1 MDSEN
6 ETPPPGA
13 SQDVASIADRP
24 VGHCWLTA
32 GILLLLS
39 AFSIVLLDQVCSGFV
54 SQHALPDEVI
64 DLLQAAE
71 HFGTPY
77 GAALILI
84 TVWLTHPALRSRVS
98 RTFFAAVAGGLM
110 ANIVKLCVS
119 RTRPKAF
126 DFDGSIWSSFTGMF
140 AWGAGGSKQQ
150 GFPSAHT
157 AFAIAFA
164 VMLGE
169 LFPKARRWFLC
180 LGALVACQRVAV
192 LAHFPSD
199 VLAGAAVGLL
209 TARYFLGT
217 TPMGLAYDRMERYYF
232 PEHPPVQVGGLAAQ
246 ALPLSSSS
254 LTGMHSVGMVHAE
267 AAVCASEH

>member
-6 ETPPPGA
+6 ETPPKGA
-13 SQDVASIADRP
+13 SRDVASIAHRP
-24 VGHCWLTA
+24 VMHIWLAA
-32 GILLLLS
+32 GVLVLLS
-39 AFSIVLLDQVCSGFV
+39 ASCIAFLDHVCSGLI
-54 SQHALPDEVI
+54 STHSIPDELS

-77 GAALILI
+77 GAVLILI

-98 RTFFAAVAGGLM
+98 RTFFAAVAGGLL
-110 ANIVKLCVS
+110 ADVVKLCVS
-119 RTRPKAF
+119 RTRPRAF
-126 DFDGSIWSSFTGMF
+126 DFDQSIWSSFTGVF
-140 AWGAGGSKQQ
+140 QWGAGGSTRQ

-169 LFPKARRWFLC
+169 LFPKARRWFWC
-180 LGALVACQRVAV
+180 LGALVACQRVAA

-199 VLAGAAVGLL
+199 VLAGAAVGLV

-217 TPMGLAYDRMERYYF
+217 TSMGLAYDRMERYYF
-232 PEHPPVQVGGLAAQ
+232 PEQPPVPVSVVSAQ
-246 ALPLSSSS
+246 AS
-254 LTGMHSVGMVHAE
+254 LHLIASPAGVNPVGLVRAE
-267 AAVCASEH
+267 AAQSL

>member
-6 ETPPPGA
+6 APPPGGA
-13 SQDVASIADRP
+13 SRDVASIAHRP
-24 VGHCWLTA
+24 VLHDWLTA
-32 GILLLLS
+32 GVLLLLS
-39 AFSIVLLDQVCSGFV
+39 ASCIAFVDQACSGFL
-54 SQHALPDEVI
+54 STHSIPDELS

-77 GAALILI
+77 GAVLILV
-84 TVWLTHPALRSRVS
+84 TVWLTHPALRSRIS
-98 RTFFAAVAGGLM
+98 RTFFAAVAAGLL
-110 ANIVKLCVS
+110 ADLVKLCVS

-126 DFDGSIWSSFTGMF
+126 DFDHSIWSSFTGVF
-140 AWGAGGSKQQ
+140 QWGAGGSKQQ

-157 AFAIAFA
+157 AFAISFA

-169 LFPKARRWFLC
+169 LFPKARRWFWC
-180 LGALVACQRVAV
+180 LGALVAFQRVAT

-199 VLAGAAVGLL
+199 VLAGAAVGLV

-232 PEHPPVQVGGLAAQ
+232 PEQCPAQVGALAAQ
-246 ALPLSSSS
+246 ASSHTNSIPTGLSP
-254 LTGMHSVGMVHAE
+254 VGMVHAE
-267 AAVCASEH
+267 AARSL

>member
-6 ETPPPGA
+6 KTPQKGA
-13 SQDVASIADRP
+13 SLDVAFVADRP
-24 VGHCWLTA
+24 VIDSWLAA
-32 GILLLLS
+32 GVLVLLS
-39 AFSIVLLDQVCSGFV
+39 AVCIAFLDRVCSGFL
-54 SQHALPDEVI
+54 SQHSVPDEVN

-77 GAALILI
+77 GAVLILV

-98 RTFFAAVAGGLM
+98 RTFFAAVAGGLL
-110 ANIVKLCVS
+110 ANLVKLCVS
-119 RTRPKAF
+119 RTRPRAF
-126 DFDGSIWSSFTGMF
+126 AFDGSIWSSFTGLF
-140 AWGAGGSKQQ
+140 AGGAGGSDQQ

-180 LGALVACQRVAV
+180 LGALVACQRVTS
-192 LAHFPSD
+192 LSHFPSD

-232 PEHPPVQVGGLAAQ
+232 PGHFPVPVGGLAAS
-246 ALPLSSSS
+246 ASPLSISSPA
-254 LTGMHSVGMVHAE
+254 GMNPLGLASAE
-267 AAVCASEH
+267 AARSL

>member
-6 ETPPPGA
+6 KTPPSGA
-13 SQDVASIADRP
+13 SRDVASIAHRP
-24 VGHCWLTA
+24 ALHIWLTA
-32 GILLLLS
+32 GVLVLLS
-39 AFSIVLLDQVCSGFV
+39 LTCIAVLDHACSSFIGTHSI
-54 SQHALPDEVI
+54 PDELS

-77 GAALILI
+77 GAVLILV
-84 TVWLTHPALRSRVS
+84 TVWLTHPTLRSRVS
-98 RTFFAAVAGGLM
+98 RTFFAAVAAGLL
-110 ANIVKLCVS
+110 ADLVKLCVS

-126 DFDGSIWSSFTGMF
+126 DFDQSIWSSFTGAF
-140 AWGAGGSKQQ
+140 QGGAGGSKHQ

-169 LFPKARRWFLC
+169 LFPKARRWFWC
-180 LGALVACQRVAV
+180 LGALVACQRVAT

-199 VLAGAAVGLL
+199 VQTGAAVGLV

-217 TPMGLAYDRMERYYF
+217 TPMGRAYDRMERYYF
-232 PEHPPVQVGGLAAQ
+232 PKQCPAQVGALAAQ
-246 ALPLSSSS
+246 TSPHSITSP
-254 LTGMHSVGMVHAE
+254 TGLNPVGMVRAE
-267 AAVCASEH
+267 AARSL

>member
-1 MDSEN
+1 MDSEI
-6 ETPPPGA
+6 ETPPNGT
-13 SQDVASIADRP
+13 SRDVASIALRP
-24 VGHCWLTA
+24 VLHVWLTA
-32 GILLLLS
+32 GVLLLLS
-39 AFSIVLLDQVCSGFV
+39 IFSIAILDHISSGFI
-54 SQHALPDEVI
+54 STHSIPDELS

-77 GAALILI
+77 GAVLILV

-98 RTFFAAVAGGLM
+98 RTFFAAVAGGLL
-110 ANIVKLCVS
+110 ADLVKLCVS

-126 DFDGSIWSSFTGMF
+126 DFDQSIWSSFTGAF
-140 AWGAGGSKQQ
+140 QWGAGGSKHQ

-157 AFAIAFA
+157 AFAIAFG

-169 LFPKARRWFLC
+169 LFPKARRWFWC
-180 LGALVACQRVAV
+180 LGALVACQRVAT

-232 PEHPPVQVGGLAAQ
+232 PEQCQDQVGALAAQ
-246 ALPLSSSS
+246 ALPSSNSPPTG
-254 LTGMHSVGMVHAE
+254 LTPVGMVRAE
-267 AAVCASEH
+267 AARSL

>member
-6 ETPPPGA
+6 VTPPNGP
-13 SQDVASIADRP
+13 SRDMASIAHRP
-24 VGHCWLTA
+24 VLHIWLTA
-32 GILLLLS
+32 GVLVLLS
-39 AFSIVLLDQVCSGFV
+39 ISSIAILDHACSGFIGTN
-54 SQHALPDEVI
+54 SIPDELS

-77 GAALILI
+77 GAVLILL
-84 TVWLTHPALRSRVS
+84 TVWLTHPSLRSRVS
-98 RTFFAAVAGGLM
+98 RTFFAAVAGGLL
-110 ANIVKLCVS
+110 ADLVKLCVS

-126 DFDGSIWSSFTGMF
+126 DFDQSIWSGFTGVF
-140 AWGAGGSKQQ
+140 QWGAGGSKHQ

-157 AFAIAFA
+157 AFAITFA

-169 LFPKARRWFLC
+169 LFPKARRWFWC
-180 LGALVACQRVAV
+180 LGALVACQRVAT

-199 VLAGAAVGLL
+199 VLAGAAVGLV

-232 PEHPPVQVGGLAAQ
+232 PEQCSAQIGALVVDASPHSNSSQAALNP
-246 ALPLSSSS
+246 A
-254 LTGMHSVGMVHAE
+254 GMVRAE
-267 AAVCASEH
+267 VVQSL